1 MKWLMEQANM
11 DAFVC
16 LFGAEAQIWVRPW
29 KLTFPNVP
37 VVFMPCKKEYRALE
51 RENGW
56 TDCTVMVA
64 HWIKPLDK

>member
-1 MKWLMEQANM
+1 MNSVETMKWLMEQANM

-37 VVFMPCKKEYRALE
+37 VVFTPCEKEYHALE
-51 RENGW
+51 
-56 TDCTVMVA
+56 
-64 HWIKPLDK
+64 